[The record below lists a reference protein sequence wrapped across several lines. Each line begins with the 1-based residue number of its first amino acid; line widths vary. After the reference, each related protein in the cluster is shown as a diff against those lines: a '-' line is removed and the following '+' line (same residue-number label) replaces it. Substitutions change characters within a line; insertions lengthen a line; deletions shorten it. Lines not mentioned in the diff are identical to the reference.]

1 MLIFILLQEYKRER
15 AGSSSR
21 RKTFPEG
28 TADDYQSDTLKR
40 KRKFS
45 WVKSNFMR
53 KKGDKKS
60 PSDSTTSHRLSNI
73 SFDTQVNSPILST
86 NPTRRSVSLE
96 MLPAEDEVPTPTPV
110 NAQTFSQSQGCISP
124 IGSENFQGFLR
135 VQRKGA
141 ESMWVRYWCVV
152 EDGIIGCY
160 ISQQDHTLTLS
171 IQLEGSRIAKASYE
185 CRREHTF
192 KVWHVESGQCL
203 YFAADSRNEFE
214 KWLKEITKG
223 AELIIPEGAPSHF
236 AVAFYYHHKDTA
248 SGDNPSPSQASSRS
262 SNMSLTPSPED
273 GDVSLSSGA
282 TGESQDSIYQRGDL
296 KKLSQSGK
304 WKDRYCLVKD
314 STLYVY
320 HSSSEK
326 TPVTAIT
333 LTGCSVELLNTT
345 AEETQRYSFQIV
357 SASGKVHTLA
367 TTSELE
373 LSAWVSKLQDCC
385 RSKHI
390 REDLSSKPSSQP
402 SENGAV
408 GESHSN
414 SPLLFV
420 SLHWYFPPYSL

>member
-1 MLIFILLQEYKRER
+1 
-15 AGSSSR
+15 
-21 RKTFPEG
+21 
-28 TADDYQSDTLKR
+28 
-40 KRKFS
+40 
-45 WVKSNFMR
+45 MR
-53 KKGDKKS
+53 KKGDRKS
-60 PSDSTTSHRLSNI
+60 SSDSTASHRLSNI
-73 SFDTQVNSPILST
+73 SFDTQANPPILST

-110 NAQTFSQSQGCISP
+110 NAHTFSQSHGSIGP
-124 IGSENFQGFLR
+124 VGSENFQGFLR

-141 ESMWVRYWCVV
+141 DSMWVRYWCVV
-152 EDGIIGCY
+152 EEGIIGCY

-214 KWLKEITKG
+214 KWLQEITKG
-223 AELIIPEGAPSHF
+223 AELIVPEGAPSHF

-248 SGDNPSPSQASSRS
+248 SGDTPSPSQASSRL
-262 SNMSLTPSPED
+262 SNLSLTPSPED
-273 GDVSLSSGA
+273 GGDISMSSGP
-282 TGESQDSIYQRGDL
+282 TGESQSQYSTYQRGNL

-320 HSSSEK
+320 HSSSE
-326 TPVTAIT
+326 TSPMTAIT
-333 LTGCSVELLNTT
+333 LVGCSVELLNTT
-345 AEETQRYSFQIV
+345 ADETQEYSFQIV

-367 TTSELE
+367 TSSELE

-385 RSKHI
+385 RSKHTH
-390 REDLSSKPSSQP
+390 EDLSSKPSIQP
-402 SENGAV
+402 SENGAL
-408 GESHSN
+408 GGSHSN

-420 SLHWYFPPYSL
+420 SLH